1 MTDDKVARCDCGY
14 EASGGDE
21 AELVTAIRRHALQSH
36 GIAFSTE
43 DALLAVLRWQ
53 LEDGVPDVRESSQP
67 GRPNARGGTR

>member
-14 EASGGDE
+14 EATGADE
-21 AELVTAIRRHALQSH
+21 AELVAAVRRHALSAH

-43 DALLAVLRWQ
+43 DALLAVLRSQ
-53 LEDGVPDVRESSQP
+53 LEDGVPDVREPSQP